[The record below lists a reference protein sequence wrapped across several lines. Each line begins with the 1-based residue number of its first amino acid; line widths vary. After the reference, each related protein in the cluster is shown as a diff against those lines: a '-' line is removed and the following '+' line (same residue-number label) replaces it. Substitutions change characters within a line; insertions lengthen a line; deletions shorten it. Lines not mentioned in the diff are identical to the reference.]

1 MAVKKKKSSNTLM
14 PSSPPIWAGVED
26 KKWRTE
32 EDHRTMT
39 RAGEIKADRDR
50 MKGVKDHQ
58 KKMSKN
64 LEKVCK

>member
-1 MAVKKKKSSNTLM
+1 MPEKKKKKSLGLIVPDAAAPM
-14 PSSPPIWAGVED
+14 WAGD
-26 KKWRTE
+26 NKWRAE

-39 RAGEIKADRDR
+39 RAGEIKSDKDR
-50 MKGVKDHQ
+50 MRGVKEHQ